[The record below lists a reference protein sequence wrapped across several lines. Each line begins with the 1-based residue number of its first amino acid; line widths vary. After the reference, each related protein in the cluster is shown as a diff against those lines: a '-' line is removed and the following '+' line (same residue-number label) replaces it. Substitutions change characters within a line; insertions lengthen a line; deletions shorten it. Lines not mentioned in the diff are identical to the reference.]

1 MKGLIAIA
9 ALSTALA
16 IGTTACAHDRISQH
30 KKETIVSLAVI
41 AGVVAAA
48 VLLPCTECQ
57 NALDNGVQA
66 SALPPR

>member
-1 MKGLIAIA
+1 VKGLIAIA

-16 IGTTACAHDRISQH
+16 IGTTACAHEQMSRH
-30 KKETIVSLAVI
+30 KKETVISLAVI

-57 NALDNGVQA
+57 SALDNGIQA
-66 SALPPR
+66 NALPPK